1 MKITM
6 DYEQRTW
13 KTYIVHVG
21 CTCLPLIKSVSVYV
35 IVLED
40 FVPFWQLTFKQDLVL
55 SSNENGD

>member
-1 MKITM
+1 M

-13 KTYIVHVG
+13 KTYIVG

-40 FVPFWQLTFKQDLVL
+40 FVPFRQLTLKQDLVL
-55 SSNENGD
+55 SLNENSD